1 MEENIVLPQ
10 KVTIQLVDSSGT
22 AIELSNVIFTI
33 QLFAR
38 HKNNFYLGP
47 FSSDDSGKVVISQTD
62 LENEVKATYSS
73 GLMDYAPVETCHPI
87 VEIFPM
93 QPEDIE
99 RALNARENVWT
110 ILLDGEKDRWGT
122 LQNLLTVYRQ
132 AKNNEIK
139 ISKDLS
145 LIRDEWNGKKD
156 EYIYSF
162 TINNK

>member
-10 KVTIQLVDSSGT
+10 KVTIQLVDGSGA
-22 AIELSNVIFTI
+22 AIELSNVIFTV
-33 QLFAR
+33 QLFSR

-47 FSSDDSGKVVISQTD
+47 FISDNSGKVVITQTD
-62 LENEVKATYSS
+62 LENEIKATYSS
-73 GLMDYAPVETCHPI
+73 GMMDYAPVETCHPF
-87 VEIFPM
+87 VEIFLM
-93 QPEDIE
+93 QPEGIE

-122 LQNLLTVYRQ
+122 LQNLLTAYRQ
-132 AKNNEIK
+132 AKNSEIK

-145 LIRDEWNGKKD
+145 HIRDEWNGKKD
-156 EYIYSF
+156 EYIYNL